1 MDIKPKIEEFIR
13 VADRLVADYL
23 SAYSMAPPIHR
34 ADYISD
40 KWVRVVTVENG
51 RDSSVYAF
59 ICLKDY
65 TTKTLGQLKTGDIHK
80 PATFKVA
87 AKHARGNVF
96 DADFG
101 KCLTPY
107 GPVYL
112 K

>member
-1 MDIKPKIEEFIR
+1 
-13 VADRLVADYL
+13 
-23 SAYSMAPPIHR
+23 MAPPIHR

-40 KWVRVVTVENG
+40 KWVRVVTVDGG

-65 TTKTLGQLKTGDIHK
+65 STKGLGQLKAGDIHK
-80 PATFKVA
+80 PASFKVA

-96 DADFG
+96 DADFV

-112 K
+112 YQRNNS